1 MSELSKVPATGKAAL
16 LGSSIAIKGEVFS
29 SEDLIVEGEVEG
41 RIELKSH
48 NLTIGTQGRVKAQV
62 HARNV
67 IAEGTVTGDILAE
80 EKISILETAVVSGDL
95 RAPRIAIADGAQF
108 RGSVDMT
115 KPGEARPGPKLAQEQ
130 PVTQPAA
137 ALAGER

>member
-1 MSELSKVPATGKAAL
+1 MSEVPKVSGAGKPAL
-16 LGSSIAIKGEVFS
+16 LGSSIAIKGEVFG
-29 SEDLIVEGEVEG
+29 SEDLVVEGEVEG
-41 RIELKSH
+41 RIELKNH
-48 NLTIGTQGRVKAQV
+48 NLTISGQGRIKAQV

-67 IAEGTVTGDILAE
+67 IVEGNVNGDIAAE
-80 EKISILETAVVSGDL
+80 EKISIQETAVVSGDL

-130 PVTQPAA
+130 PLARPSAVA
-137 ALAGER
+137 ALER